1 MVAVGARPA
10 RGQPAAVPGGLRG
23 LRGHRDRGARVRA
36 ARGGRLGEEG
46 GGGGTVSGTSLR
58 PPRHRADRRAVGW
71 WTTQWLI
78 LVVPVAVA
86 AVGAYVLFT
95 ERPLWLGVATGT
107 FAAAC
112 LLVALAEPRASY
124 RTQRWEVTDEA
135 VYTRE
140 GWLTHTW
147 KVAPMS
153 RIQRVDTERGPVQR
167 LFGLA
172 DVTVTTASSAGAV
185 KITALD
191 HELAADLAARLTA
204 RTQATPGDA
213 T

>member
-1 MVAVGARPA
+1 MS
-10 RGQPAAVPGGLRG
+10 
-23 LRGHRDRGARVRA
+23 
-36 ARGGRLGEEG
+36 
-46 GGGGTVSGTSLR
+46 GTVLR
-58 PPRHRADRRAVGW
+58 PPRHRPDRRAVAW
-71 WTTQWLI
+71 WTVQWLV
-78 LVVPVAVA
+78 LMVPVAAA
-86 AVGAYVLFT
+86 AVGAYVVFT
-95 ERPLWLGVATGT
+95 PRTPGLGAAAGA
-107 FAAAC
+107 FAVAC
-112 LLVALAEPRASY
+112 LLVALVEPRAAY
-124 RTQRWEVTDEA
+124 RVQRWEVTDEA
-135 VYTRE
+135 VYVRQ

-191 HELAADLAARLTA
+191 HALAAELAELLTA